1 MTGFF
6 KGIQKSRQTLLGR
19 RAFEAL
25 IEEFRQQDSVSLEK
39 LNCPLR
45 ALQAGAMGGLERS
58 PEIVEWRAAL

>member
-39 LNCPLR
+39 LGVHSVLCK
-45 ALQAGAMGGLERS
+45 QAQ
-58 PEIVEWRAAL
+58 WAALSAARR